1 MFNNK
6 KGFGLGI
13 FAGAMTAIIVFI
25 MAVQFITPIKDQIID
40 ARAVDALDCTNS
52 SISTGNKA
60 TCIVVDW
67 TLPYF
72 IALIIAT
79 GAGLITGFG
88 VKRIT
93 SS

>member
-6 KGFGLGI
+6 KGIGLGI

-40 ARAVDALDCTNS
+40 ARDVSALDCTNT

-67 TLPYF
+67 ALPYF
-72 IALIIAT
+72 IAMIIAV

-88 VKRIT
+88 AKKLT
-93 SS
+93 PG

>member
-1 MFNNK
+1 MKKLNK
-6 KGFGLGI
+6 KAGANLGI
-13 FAGAMTAIIVFI
+13 FAGAMTMIIVFI
-25 MAVQFITPIKDQIID
+25 MAVQFIDPIKDQIID

-72 IALIIAT
+72 IAMIIAV
-79 GAGLITGFG
+79 GAGMLTGFATA
-88 VKRIT
+88 KKT
-93 SS
+93 